1 MMVVEDKEVEVVEV
15 VAVAVVVVEINKAV
29 GMVLVVQQIM

>member
-15 VAVAVVVVEINKAV
+15 VAVAVVVAEINKAV

>member
-1 MMVVEDKEVEVVEV
+1 MVVEDKEVEVVEV
-15 VAVAVVVVEINKAV
+15 VAVAVVVAEINKDV

>member
-1 MMVVEDKEVEVVEV
+1 MVVEDKEVEVVEV
-15 VAVAVVVVEINKAV
+15 VAVAVVVAEINKAV